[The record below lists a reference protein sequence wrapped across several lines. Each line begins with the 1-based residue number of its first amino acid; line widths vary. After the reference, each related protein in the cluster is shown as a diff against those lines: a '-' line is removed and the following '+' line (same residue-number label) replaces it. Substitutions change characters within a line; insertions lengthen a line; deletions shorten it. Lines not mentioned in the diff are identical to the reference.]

1 MAQEIYFILPG
12 PGEPYGGPFPDPELP
27 GTEEEDYA
35 MDGGDEALEDA
46 GEEQKEREE
55 DAEMEQMG
63 EVPEEQ
69 DAGEAPIGEK
79 NVLLNDETRLRLR
92 QVAVMIRKWNGD
104 DTEKEAMGLMESE
117 KFTEGLTLMEKSL
130 IWDVQRIS
138 KC

>member
-1 MAQEIYFILPG
+1 
-12 PGEPYGGPFPDPELP
+12 
-27 GTEEEDYA
+27 
-35 MDGGDEALEDA
+35 
-46 GEEQKEREE
+46 
-55 DAEMEQMG
+55 MEQMG